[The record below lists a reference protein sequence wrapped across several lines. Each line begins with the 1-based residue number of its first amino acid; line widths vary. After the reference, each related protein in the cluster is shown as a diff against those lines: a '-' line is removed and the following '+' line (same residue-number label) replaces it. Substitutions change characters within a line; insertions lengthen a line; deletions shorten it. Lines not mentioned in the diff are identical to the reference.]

1 MTVLSWATAADA
13 YAGETVSGDRAVVVE
28 LARGALVA
36 MIDGL
41 GHGPAAAEAAGQAA
55 EILEEAAGTE
65 PAELLVRCHERMRRS
80 RGAAIS
86 LASFDAAS
94 ARMTW
99 IGVGN
104 VEGVLVQVSGAA
116 HSLATRGGTDGY
128 LLPALRTQTIALQ
141 PGDTLAFA
149 TDGIEVT
156 FRRQILQSRSP
167 GDIANAILAEHGKHT
182 DDACVVVARYLG
194 QTVEGRA
201 A

>member
-1 MTVLSWATAADA
+1 MMVVEWATAAA
-13 YAGETVSGDRAVVVE
+13 VFTGESVSGDRAVVVGFP
-28 LARGALVA
+28 RGTLVA

-55 EILEEAAGTE
+55 EVLEQAPGVEAS
-65 PAELLVRCHERMRRS
+65 ELIVRCHERMRRS

-104 VEGVLVQVSGAA
+104 VEGVFVQVSGAA
-116 HSLATRGGTDGY
+116 HSLATRGGTVGY
-128 LLPALRTQTIALQ
+128 LLPALRTQTIDVK

-149 TDGIEVT
+149 TDGIEVG
-156 FRRQILQSRSP
+156 FRQHILPGRSP
-167 GDIANAILAEHGKHT
+167 DEIANAILAGHDKHN

-194 QTVEGRA
+194 QTGEGPA
-201 A
+201 T